1 MDLDRITVVT
11 GEPRS
16 GTSLMMQTLHVL
28 GVPIIGDKW
37 PQERRIWMRL
47 SAMSRKVH
55 GEPQGLADAGIAAET
70 PDGLVDDPKGVVLTR
85 IRGDGSR
92 WFYPHAEGADD
103 LIRDAAKQLGRAK
116 ELNPGGFWEL
126 GGIVMRGMRRLRSE
140 HGGRAIK
147 IIVNGLYER
156 TVMGG
161 RGNRTLGT
169 PESII
174 GPVILCLRD
183 PRHIAVS
190 QAKLDRPGI
199 RVAGGLNMDEWVP
212 NAWQASPQRY
222 VQEMGGFVAWLVDH
236 WDFMDRVLVV
246 DYEDMRTEPGGQ
258 IAGIVGHLGINP
270 ALDQIKAACDNV
282 DPLLKR
288 STDFTGW
295 TEADECVGQCAEA
308 IYDALL
314 HPSRTKL
321 QAVMIEFEAEAHR
334 MALERVRWTDD
345 AVSWLNVRPEMWRW
359 ISRPDR
365 RLKTQMERRTVD
377 KRAAHLVCDECK
389 HYSRDPAHTYTI
401 ERPADIGDLTRPMV
415 ACARDNDLKTI
426 EQCLTC
432 WQRGWMKDGVL
443 QPAERRVQHPVKEV
457 R

>member
-1 MDLDRITVVT
+1 MAEPRTATETRKGPIPSIRRELDPQVDMDLDRITVVT

-258 IAGIVGHLGINP
+258 IAGIVGHLGI
-270 ALDQIKAACDNV
+270 
-282 DPLLKR
+282 
-288 STDFTGW
+288 
-295 TEADECVGQCAEA
+295 
-308 IYDALL
+308 
-314 HPSRTKL
+314 